1 MNWMTRVTWITEIR
15 KVRLPLS
22 TGDYDDRGHW
32 DDWNDRDS

>member
-22 TGDYDDRGHW
+22 ADDRGHW